1 MKTRI
6 VIFVEGGIVQSVLSD
21 SKEVSVEVIDLDTDD
36 ESEAACADAACSAVD
51 AELASGALCCV
62 Y

>member
-36 ESEAACADAACSAVD
+36 ETEAAYADAACSAAE
-51 AELASGALCCV
+51 AELASGSLCCV